1 MTVLARA
8 VSAFGDNLALIV
20 LTLSVYGRGLGP
32 WSVTGLLVSSAI
44 PTATLAPVAG
54 RLVDALSFRRVAVLT
69 AAWQAGCCI
78 GLAFVDPLWAMYAL
92 VILLQAGQA
101 VGSPAWQALLPAL
114 AEPEELGAA
123 VSASQAT
130 TLLAIV
136 AAPAAAGLAVGWVG
150 YGTPLLVDAATFV
163 VLGVAALAVRTTRS
177 CARAEDGAE
186 VQSSYSIRSDPLLGP
201 LVVGICMLVLV
212 GGVTNVVEV
221 FLIRGALG
229 GSPTVFGLTTALLAA
244 ALVIG
249 AVIAGRAAVDNVR
262 ALRAVLG
269 ALVIALALMCGGL
282 APTIWVFAI
291 AWTVLGIGNGV
302 INADVSTLML
312 NRTPEAFRGRVL
324 ARISAMVS
332 TSEICALAIGG
343 FAGSLIG
350 ARTTFVV
357 SGALM
362 AVVAV
367 GLLMRLRPRASDP
380 RLTGAPTRR
389 RRRCRATAPFRRA
402 SRRVVPRRV
411 ATRRSPER

>member
-1 MTVLARA
+1 
-8 VSAFGDNLALIV
+8 
-20 LTLSVYGRGLGP
+20 
-32 WSVTGLLVSSAI
+32 VTGLQISAAI

-54 RLVDALSFRRVAVLT
+54 RLVDALSFRRLAVLT
-69 AAWQAGCCI
+69 AVWQAACCV
-78 GLAFVDPLWAMYAL
+78 GLALVDPLWATYAL
-92 VILLQAGQA
+92 VVFLQAGQA

-114 AEPEELGAA
+114 AEPDELGAA

-136 AAPAAAGLAVGWVG
+136 GAPAAAGLAVGWVG
-150 YGTPLLVDAATFV
+150 YGTPMLVDAATFV
-163 VLGVAALAVRTTRS
+163 VLGAAALAVRTTRS
-177 CARAEDGAE
+177 PVRDDDSADVPA
-186 VQSSYSIRSDPLLGP
+186 SYSIRSDPLLGP

-229 GSPTVFGLTTALLAA
+229 GSPTVFGLTSALLAA
-244 ALVIG
+244 ALVVG

-269 ALVIALALMCGGL
+269 ALTIALALVCGGL
-282 APTIWVFAI
+282 APAIWVFAI

-324 ARISAMVS
+324 ARVGAMVS
-332 TSEICALAIGG
+332 TAEICALAIGG
-343 FAGSLIG
+343 FAGSLLG

-362 AVVAV
+362 AIVAA
-367 GLLMRLRPRASDP
+367 GLFVRLREP
-380 RLTGAPTRR
+380 RLQPQA
-389 RRRCRATAPFRRA
+389 AA
-402 SRRVVPRRV
+402 
-411 ATRRSPER
+411 

>member
-1 MTVLARA
+1 MFHVFRHRDLRLTLMARA

-20 LTLSVYGRGLGP
+20 LTLRVYGHGLGP
-32 WSVTGLLVSSAI
+32 WSVTGLLVSAAI

-54 RLVDALSFRRVAVLT
+54 RLVDALSFRRLAVLT
-69 AAWQAGCCI
+69 AVWQAGCCVA
-78 GLAFVDPLWAMYAL
+78 LALVDPLWATYAL
-92 VILLQAGQA
+92 VVFLQAGQA
-101 VGSPAWQALLPAL
+101 VASPAWQALLPAL

-123 VSASQAT
+123 VSAGQAT
-130 TLLAIV
+130 TMLAVV

-150 YGTPLLVDAATFV
+150 YGTPMLVDAATFV
-163 VLGVAALAVRTTRS
+163 FLGVVALALRTTRTPDRS
-177 CARAEDGAE
+177 EDL
-186 VQSSYSIRSDPLLGP
+186 VDVPPSYSIRSDALLGP

-221 FLIRGALG
+221 FLIRGALS
-229 GSPTVFGLTTALLAA
+229 GSTTVFGLISALLSA

-249 AVIAGRAAVDNVR
+249 AVAAGRAAVDRVR
-262 ALRAVLG
+262 ALRAVVG
-269 ALVIALALMCGGL
+269 ALAIALALVCGGL
-282 APTIWVFAI
+282 APTIWIFAI

-324 ARISAMVS
+324 ARVGAMVS

-343 FAGSLIG
+343 FAGSLLG

-357 SGALM
+357 NGALM

-367 GLLMRLRPRASDP
+367 GLFLRLRMLPQEPRQRRDDQEDY
-380 RLTGAPTRR
+380 GAQ
-389 RRRCRATAPFRRA
+389 AAA
-402 SRRVVPRRV
+402 
-411 ATRRSPER
+411 